1 VLTPVYAWFTKGCA
15 APELKEAKALI
26 NELSTPSTM
35 LLLPGRGRIAR
46 FRNFDD
52 AQKTSR
58 RYPTGISDCVPRFRH
73 FTMGRHRGSQPG
85 EAELDAE
92 NRGGIDRYQA
102 DRHVCRPGQRLTII
116 RSFRQWRAKCLQ
128 LSTARK
134 LVAFWKRRCPALH
147 QPLR

>member
-1 VLTPVYAWFTKGCA
+1 MARLGIPAEARDVLAPVYTWFTKGCA

-85 EAELDAE
+85 EAEL
-92 NRGGIDRYQA
+92 
-102 DRHVCRPGQRLTII
+102 C
-116 RSFRQWRAKCLQ
+116 QWRAKCLQ